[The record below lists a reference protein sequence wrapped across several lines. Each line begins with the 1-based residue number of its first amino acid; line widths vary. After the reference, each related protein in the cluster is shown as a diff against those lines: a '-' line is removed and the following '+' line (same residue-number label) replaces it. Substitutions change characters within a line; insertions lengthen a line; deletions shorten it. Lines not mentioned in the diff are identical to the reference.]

1 VLVGLLDRERRFEEV
16 GNAAEYAGLDGGVA
30 VVSYAPDI
38 HRALHD
44 QDLLQC
50 GVVTAVAFDGSSI
63 AEGVSQKRH
72 GSAPGFWTEFTQTTG
87 IKRTPPQ
94 HLYCRARGNQATL

>member
-1 VLVGLLDRERRFEEV
+1 MCFPHLLSIDAISQIQPCLHRVGQAMLIGLPDRECRFEEADH
-16 GNAAEYAGLDGGVA
+16 AAEDAGLNGGVFVA
-30 VVSYAPDI
+30 GDTPVI

-50 GVVTAVAFDGSSI
+50 GVVTAVPFDGSSI

-72 GSAPGFWTEFTQTTG
+72 
-87 IKRTPPQ
+87 
-94 HLYCRARGNQATL
+94 

>member
-1 VLVGLLDRERRFEEV
+1 MLIGLPDRECRFEED
-16 GNAAEYAGLDGGVA
+16 NHAAEDAGLNGGVFVA
-30 VVSYAPDI
+30 DGASVI

-72 GSAPGFWTEFTQTTG
+72 
-87 IKRTPPQ
+87 
-94 HLYCRARGNQATL
+94 